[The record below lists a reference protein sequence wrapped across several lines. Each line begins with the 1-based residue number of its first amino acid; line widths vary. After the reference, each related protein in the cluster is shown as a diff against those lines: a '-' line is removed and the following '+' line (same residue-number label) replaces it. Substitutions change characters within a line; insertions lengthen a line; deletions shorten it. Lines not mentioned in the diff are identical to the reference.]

1 MKGPT
6 NVEIVDWV
14 RSNDADNKQGYTFK
28 EKKTH
33 HGYRIMLVMSM
44 IGVQHWNAT
53 ICTVLN
59 RPGQLRQC
67 VWILVSH
74 YFNMNGKWYLLDYV
88 SVVLVNY

>member
-1 MKGPT
+1 
-6 NVEIVDWV
+6 
-14 RSNDADNKQGYTFK
+14 
-28 EKKTH
+28 
-33 HGYRIMLVMSM
+33 M

-74 YFNMNGKWYLLDYV
+74 YFNMNGKWYLVDYV